1 MRLIDAD
8 AYAAEMKKRQDACKE
23 RIDNPT
29 GNVFTDREHWEGVF
43 MAYVEA
49 KLVMDEMPTICW
61 QGKLAFDCRGFTH
74 CFLIKGAR
82 MSPNDEDGGCAP
94 EDEGHGAT

>member
-29 GNVFTDREHWEGVF
+29 GNVFTDGEHWGGVLAAF
-43 MAYVEA
+43 VEHGS
-49 KLVMDEMPTICW
+49 MPTIW
-61 QGKLAFDCRGFTH
+61 MKSH
-74 CFLIKGAR
+74 PKK
-82 MSPNDEDGGCAP
+82 
-94 EDEGHGAT
+94 